1 MKMKIYYRVAA
12 IRSGSPSVAEPE
24 TAEIT
29 LAISRCGS
37 AAAGNLRK
45 SMPLV
50 GQSDLELFGIW
61 ATIQPLEA
69 HNKYPGNFCIRG
81 ISHGNA
87 TKFGSS

>member
-1 MKMKIYYRVAA
+1 MKMKICCRADV
-12 IRSGSPSVAEPE
+12 IRYGSPSVAERK

-29 LAISRCGS
+29 LTISRCGS

-69 HNKYPGNFCIRG
+69 HTNIQALFV
-81 ISHGNA
+81 
-87 TKFGSS
+87 